1 MNTNV
6 IADLATPLDSLWRE
20 LGTILVEQQQL
31 LDNLLFR
38 LDQEHLIL
46 VTGRTRWL
54 SQATAEVM
62 AVGAELNAQDERRR
76 GAVDRLAVA
85 LDLGSGATL
94 TELADRAPEGW
105 SEVLR
110 RHREIMRDGVADVQ
124 AIVTRNRAVV
134 AERLSSSSAVL
145 ARMGASTEQT
155 YGPDATVPGQ
165 RVTGRHV
172 WGSM

>member
-1 MNTNV
+1 MTTDV
-6 IADLATPLDSLWRE
+6 IADPATPLDSLWRE
-20 LGTILVEQQQL
+20 LGAILVAQQQL
-31 LDNLLFR
+31 LESLLFR

-62 AVGAELNAQDERRR
+62 AVGAELSEQDERRR
-76 GAVDRLAVA
+76 GAVDRLAVS
-85 LDLGSGATL
+85 LSMGAGVTL
-94 TELADRAPEGW
+94 SELADRAPDGW
-105 SEVLR
+105 AEVLR
-110 RHREIMRDGVADVQ
+110 RHRDIMREGVAAVQ

-134 AERLSSSSAVL
+134 AERINSSKAVL
-145 ARMGASTEQT
+145 SRMGAGSTET
-155 YGPDATVPGQ
+155 YGRDASVATQ